1 MSQWY
6 FVDLSPVG
14 VRKEVN
20 AFNAI
25 ALKLPVLS
33 DYVVSRRGKP
43 ITSVMFED
51 MVFEKPQPWGTN
63 WSSSTFRFQTK
74 IVEPAIEMVQDVS
87 KRLPGL

>member
-1 MSQWY
+1 MSQRY

-43 ITSVMFED
+43 VTSVMFEEG
-51 MVFEKPQPWGTN
+51 VF
-63 WSSSTFRFQTK
+63 
-74 IVEPAIEMVQDVS
+74 IVFGILVATGGAA
-87 KRLPGL
+87 R